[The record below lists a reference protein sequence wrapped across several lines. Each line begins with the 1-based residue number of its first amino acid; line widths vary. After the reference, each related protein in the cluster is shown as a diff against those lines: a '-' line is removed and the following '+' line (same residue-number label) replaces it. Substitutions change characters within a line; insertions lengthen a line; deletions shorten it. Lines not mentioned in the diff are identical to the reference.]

1 MFSICKS
8 HFSLSCRF
16 LTTHFLLF
24 HLSQFYD
31 SIFPRRWKRSG
42 EQTNCEKKN
51 LLLAIELLAQ
61 LFRRFISLLYTIL
74 VAKKYHNFFF
84 IFFVC
89 LIHLLVSIE
98 LAIPIQMLY
107 AFMSFDLM
115 VLLKAMAHEKKQP
128 HQCIFHPGTDNS
140 HS

>member
-42 EQTNCEKKN
+42 EQTNCEKKESAFSN
-51 LLLAIELLAQ
+51 RIIGTALSEIYFALVHNFGCEK
-61 LFRRFISLLYTIL
+61 ISQ
-74 VAKKYHNFFF
+74 FFF
-84 IFFVC
+84 ILFVC